1 MYIEPY
7 FESDEKDNLF
17 NQIPSKISNT
27 YITRENLK
35 DTFEKSKENKAN
47 KEKSNNEFYGS
58 SIYSD
63 DIYSNGS
70 DTFL

>member
-1 MYIEPY
+1 MCIEPY
-7 FESDEKDNLF
+7 FEPDEKDNMY

-27 YITRENLK
+27 YLTKENLK
-35 DTFEKSKENKAN
+35 DAVEKSKDNKAD

-63 DIYSNGS
+63 DIYSNEP
-70 DTFL
+70 DNFL